1 VASLFKN
8 PKKWFKSAG
17 NKIKQTVKGAGKIV
31 SKTVVPGAVLFK
43 AAGKKIPGM
52 KDSYGAIED
61 AIQGK
66 SLKKA
71 SKKFV
76 KGVKASAPI
85 AASLAGPAV
94 IGATIGSAAAG
105 LDKVTGGFLSKA
117 GNLANNIG
125 DKLGQ
130 VKEALGDLSGG
141 DDKQPSMSSST
152 QQPFA
157 MSDESPATAS
167 PEPPQRAGMDPKM
180 LLIAGGALLGIIL
193 LTRKR

>member
-1 VASLFKN
+1 MANFFKKL
-8 PKKWFKSAG
+8 KKKV
-17 NKIKQTVKGAGKIV
+17 KQTVKGLGKIA

-43 AAGKKIPGM
+43 AAGKKIPGV
-52 KDSYGAIED
+52 KDSYGAMED

-66 SLKKA
+66 SAKKA
-71 SKKFV
+71 AKKFV
-76 KGVKASAPI
+76 KGVESSAPL
-85 AASLAGPAV
+85 AASLAGASAV
-94 IGATIGSAAAG
+94 GAAVGAAGGG
-105 LDKVTGGFLSKA
+105 LDKLTGGLLGKA
-117 GNLANNIG
+117 GNLAGNIAG
-125 DKLGQ
+125 KLEDVQ
-130 VKEALGDLSGG
+130 SALGELGG
-141 DDKQPSMSSST
+141 SDNGQPAMSSST